1 MGTDKDG
8 LYLFDIKT
16 GSIKSHLL
24 SNTTVLALCKDKKGR
39 TWVGTYTDGI
49 GLIDAGGSFHPFSLG
64 IGNQAGIFD
73 IQEDPQG
80 NVWFATM
87 GKGLLLM
94 FIFCL
99 TAQNMMAQRG
109 KLFNSDNQLSSNL
122 ATQVFQD
129 SNGFIW
135 IATRNGLNI
144 YDGYNFMVIRKAYN
158 NSNGLNSNYINCI
171 TQDEKGRIVLGTNKS
186 LLILNGKRFC
196 NVPMLDSRNKPINT
210 YVTQVSRL
218 HNGDIAVVTSGY
230 GIMTKKIDA
239 NACYTMKGEV
249 EKLKFVHKILED
261 KQERLWIILENGK
274 LYRKEKNG
282 KIVSHFAGTEN
293 AEAQDIRQDNKGN
306 IYLATKN
313 DGVYLLKAGSTAFTK
328 IAGIG
333 NLPIANI
340 YISRDQRLFIGCDGM
355 GIFVY
360 NPVTGFLQN
369 NPLFCHEVNIAK
381 SKITSIIEDFTGNIW
396 VSMLQN
402 LATKNDG
409 VYLLKAGSTAFTKIA
424 GIGNL
429 PIANIYISRD
439 QRLFIGCDGMG
450 IFVYNPVTG
459 FLQNN
464 PLFCHEV
471 NIAKSKITSIIEDF
485 TGNIWVS
492 MLQKGV
498 FMQSQ
503 AQCDFNYMGYRLDSR
518 NVIGEN
524 SITSLCANQGD
535 QVWVGTDKDG
545 LYLFDI
551 KTGSIKSHLLSN
563 TTVLALCKDKKGR
576 TWVGT
581 YTDGI
586 GLIDAGGSFHP
597 FSLGIGN
604 QAGIFDIQED
614 PQGNVWFAT
623 MGKGLFRLSPDGS
636 IKQWEAQDGADN
648 NLKKNSIPNDYLINL
663 SISKDGKRV
672 FVATSVGLACYD
684 QQKNSWTSTFGG
696 VNCLSKGSFSLGEYA
711 PEGRIHAVA
720 GSMRF
725 QLYGL
730 PFGQPQRDRRKQHHK
745 SVCQP
750 GRSSLGG
757 HRQGWSLPL

>member
-1 MGTDKDG
+1 MKPR
-8 LYLFDIKT
+8 IMMI
-16 GSIKSHLL
+16 SMKSNLRI
-24 SNTTVLALCKDKKGR
+24 VR
-39 TWVGTYTDGI
+39 YI
-49 GLIDAGGSFHPFSLG
+49 
-64 IGNQAGIFD
+64 
-73 IQEDPQG
+73 
-80 NVWFATM
+80 
-87 GKGLLLM
+87 GLLLM

-99 TAQNMMAQRG
+99 TAQNIMAQRG

-144 YDGYNFMVIRKAYN
+144 YDGYNFMVIKKAYN

-186 LLILNGKRFC
+186 LLILNGNRFC

-249 EKLKFVHKILED
+249 ENLKYIHKILED

-274 LYRKEKNG
+274 LLRKEKNG
-282 KIVSHFAGTEN
+282 KLVSRIMGTEQLN
-293 AEAQDIRQDNKGN
+293 TQDIRQDDKGN

-313 DGVYLLKAGSTAFTK
+313 DGVYLLKAGSTIFTK

-333 NLPIANI
+333 NLPI
-340 YISRDQRLFIGCDGM
+340 D
-355 GIFVY
+355 
-360 NPVTGFLQN
+360 
-369 NPLFCHEVNIAK
+369 
-381 SKITSIIEDFTGNIW
+381 
-396 VSMLQN
+396 
-402 LATKNDG
+402 
-409 VYLLKAGSTAFTKIA
+409 
-424 GIGNL
+424 
-429 PIANIYISRD
+429 NIYISRD

-581 YTDGI
+581 YSNGI

-604 QAGIFDIQED
+604 ETGIFDIQED

-636 IKQWEAQDGADN
+636 IKQWKKQDGADN
-648 NLKKNSIPNDYLINL
+648 NPKKNSIPNDYLVKL

-684 QQKNSWTSTFGG
+684 QQKT
-696 VNCLSKGSFSLGEYA
+696 A
-711 PEGRIHAVA
+711 
-720 GSMRF
+720 
-725 QLYGL
+725 GL
-730 PFGQPQRDRRKQHHK
+730 PL
-745 SVCQP
+745 SVA
-750 GRSSLGG
+750 STI
-757 HRQGWSLPL
+757 

>member
-1 MGTDKDG
+1 MKPK
-8 LYLFDIKT
+8 IMMI
-16 GSIKSHLL
+16 SMKSNLRI
-24 SNTTVLALCKDKKGR
+24 VR
-39 TWVGTYTDGI
+39 YI
-49 GLIDAGGSFHPFSLG
+49 
-64 IGNQAGIFD
+64 
-73 IQEDPQG
+73 
-80 NVWFATM
+80 
-87 GKGLLLM
+87 GLLLM

-144 YDGYNFMVIRKAYN
+144 YDGYNFTVIRKAYD
-158 NSNGLNSNYINCI
+158 NSDGLNSNYINCI

-186 LLILNGKRFC
+186 LLIFKGKRFS
-196 NVPMLDSRNKPINT
+196 NVPMLDSKNKPIST

-239 NACYTMKGEV
+239 NACYAMKGEI

-282 KIVSHFAGTEN
+282 KLVSRIMGTEQLN
-293 AEAQDIRQDNKGN
+293 TQDISQDDKGN

-313 DGVYLLKAGSTAFTK
+313 DGVYLLKAGSTVFTK

-333 NLPIANI
+333 NLSIDNI

-369 NPLFCHEVNIAK
+369 NPLFSREVN
-381 SKITSIIEDFTGNIW
+381 
-396 VSMLQN
+396 L
-402 LATKNDG
+402 
-409 VYLLKAGSTAFTKIA
+409 
-424 GIGNL
+424 
-429 PIANIYISRD
+429 
-439 QRLFIGCDGMG
+439 
-450 IFVYNPVTG
+450 
-459 FLQNN
+459 
-464 PLFCHEV
+464 
-471 NIAKSKITSIIEDF
+471 AKSKITSIIEDF

-503 AQCDFNYMGYRLDSR
+503 AQCDFNYMGYRLGNR

-524 SITSLCANQGD
+524 SITSLCANQGN

-545 LYLFDI
+545 LYLFDL
-551 KTGSIKSHLLSN
+551 KTGSINSHLLSN
-563 TTVLALCKDKKGR
+563 TTVLTLCKDRKGR

-586 GLIDAGGSFHP
+586 GFIDAGGLFILSAWA
-597 FSLGIGN
+597 L
-604 QAGIFDIQED
+604 
-614 PQGNVWFAT
+614 AT
-623 MGKGLFRLSPDGS
+623 RWVS
-636 IKQWEAQDGADN
+636 
-648 NLKKNSIPNDYLINL
+648 
-663 SISKDGKRV
+663 SISRKTRK
-672 FVATSVGLACYD
+672 A
-684 QQKNSWTSTFGG
+684 
-696 VNCLSKGSFSLGEYA
+696 
-711 PEGRIHAVA
+711 I
-720 GSMRF
+720 
-725 QLYGL
+725 YGL
-730 PFGQPQRDRRKQHHK
+730 QPWAKD
-745 SVCQP
+745 
-750 GRSSLGG
+750 SSAFLQMEASSNGK
-757 HRQGWSLPL
+757 HYMVPTTT

>member
-1 MGTDKDG
+1 MKPR
-8 LYLFDIKT
+8 IMMI
-16 GSIKSHLL
+16 SMKSSL
-24 SNTTVLALCKDKKGR
+24 R
-39 TWVGTYTDGI
+39 TMRYI
-49 GLIDAGGSFHPFSLG
+49 
-64 IGNQAGIFD
+64 
-73 IQEDPQG
+73 
-80 NVWFATM
+80 
-87 GKGLLLM
+87 GLLLM

-239 NACYTMKGEV
+239 NACCTMKGEV

-293 AEAQDIRQDNKGN
+293 AEAQDIRQDKKGN

-313 DGVYLLKAGSTAFTK
+313 DGVYLLKAGSTIFTK

-333 NLPIANI
+333 NLPIDNI

-369 NPLFCHEVNIAK
+369 NPLFCHEVN
-381 SKITSIIEDFTGNIW
+381 
-396 VSMLQN
+396 L
-402 LATKNDG
+402 
-409 VYLLKAGSTAFTKIA
+409 
-424 GIGNL
+424 
-429 PIANIYISRD
+429 
-439 QRLFIGCDGMG
+439 
-450 IFVYNPVTG
+450 
-459 FLQNN
+459 
-464 PLFCHEV
+464 
-471 NIAKSKITSIIEDF
+471 AKSKITSIIEDF

-581 YTDGI
+581 YTNGI

-684 QQKNSWTSTFGG
+684 QQKT
-696 VNCLSKGSFSLGEYA
+696 A
-711 PEGRIHAVA
+711 
-720 GSMRF
+720 
-725 QLYGL
+725 GL
-730 PFGQPQRDRRKQHHK
+730 PL
-745 SVCQP
+745 SVA
-750 GRSSLGG
+750 STV
-757 HRQGWSLPL
+757 

>member
-1 MGTDKDG
+1 MKPR
-8 LYLFDIKT
+8 IMMI
-16 GSIKSHLL
+16 SMKSNLRI
-24 SNTTVLALCKDKKGR
+24 VR
-39 TWVGTYTDGI
+39 YI
-49 GLIDAGGSFHPFSLG
+49 
-64 IGNQAGIFD
+64 
-73 IQEDPQG
+73 
-80 NVWFATM
+80 
-87 GKGLLLM
+87 GLLLM

-99 TAQNMMAQRG
+99 TAQNIMAQRG
-109 KLFNSDNQLSSNL
+109 KFFYSDNQLSSNL

-144 YDGYNFMVIRKAYN
+144 YDGYNFMVVRKAYN

-186 LLILNGKRFC
+186 LLILNGRRFC
-196 NVPMLDSRNKPINT
+196 NVPMLDSRNKPIST

-249 EKLKFVHKILED
+249 ENLKYIHKILED

-274 LYRKEKNG
+274 LLRKEKNG
-282 KIVSHFAGTEN
+282 KLVSRIMGTEQLN
-293 AEAQDIRQDNKGN
+293 TQDIRQDDKGN

-313 DGVYLLKAGSTAFTK
+313 DGVYLLKAGSTIFTK

-333 NLPIANI
+333 NLPI
-340 YISRDQRLFIGCDGM
+340 D
-355 GIFVY
+355 
-360 NPVTGFLQN
+360 
-369 NPLFCHEVNIAK
+369 
-381 SKITSIIEDFTGNIW
+381 
-396 VSMLQN
+396 
-402 LATKNDG
+402 
-409 VYLLKAGSTAFTKIA
+409 
-424 GIGNL
+424 
-429 PIANIYISRD
+429 NIYISRD

-524 SITSLCANQGD
+524 CITSLCANQGD

-551 KTGSIKSHLLSN
+551 KTGSINDHLLSN

-581 YTDGI
+581 YSNGI
-586 GLIDAGGSFHP
+586 GFIDAGGVFPSIQPRHWQPGGHLRYPGRPAGQYMVCYHGQRTFPP
-597 FSLGIGN
+597 FSRWKH
-604 QAGIFDIQED
+604 QAMEKTR
-614 PQGNVWFAT
+614 WC
-623 MGKGLFRLSPDGS
+623 R
-636 IKQWEAQDGADN
+636 
-648 NLKKNSIPNDYLINL
+648 
-663 SISKDGKRV
+663 
-672 FVATSVGLACYD
+672 
-684 QQKNSWTSTFGG
+684 QQ
-696 VNCLSKGSFSLGEYA
+696 
-711 PEGRIHAVA
+711 PEKEQY
-720 GSMRF
+720 S
-725 QLYGL
+725 
-730 PFGQPQRDRRKQHHK
+730 
-745 SVCQP
+745 
-750 GRSSLGG
+750 
-757 HRQGWSLPL
+757 